1 MTIQEII
8 HKDLVKSMKSRDSL
22 KVAVLRGI
30 KSNFKN
36 REIELRHSLSMEE
49 SLSVLFTLIKQRR
62 DSIEQFNQGN
72 RNDLVAK
79 EEAELKILQN
89 YVPEAVDH
97 KEIEAVVCRII
108 NDLKADS
115 IRDFGKIMKTVMSEF
130 SGKNADGK
138 IVSSVVK
145 KHLTV

>member
-49 SLSVLFTLIKQRR
+49 SLSVLFSLIKQRR

-79 EEAELKILQN
+79 EEAELKILQS

-97 KEIEAVVCRII
+97 KEIEAVVCRSID
-108 NDLKADS
+108 NLKTDS

-130 SGKNADGK
+130 SGKNVDGK

>member
-89 YVPEAVDH
+89 YVPEAVGH

-115 IRDFGKIMKTVMSEF
+115 IRGLWENNENSNVRIFWEKCRWE
-130 SGKNADGK
+130 NC
-138 IVSSVVK
+138 
-145 KHLTV
+145 